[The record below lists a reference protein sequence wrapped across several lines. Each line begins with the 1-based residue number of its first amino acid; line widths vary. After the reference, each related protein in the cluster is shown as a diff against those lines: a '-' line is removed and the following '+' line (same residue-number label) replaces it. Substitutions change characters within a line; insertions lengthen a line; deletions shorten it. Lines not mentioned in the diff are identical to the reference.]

1 MWQKFCAVFY
11 VILLTGCASQTG
23 WTPTVDP
30 YGDTNASNIDIDKS
44 ECRELALEASGESG
58 REAAKGAL
66 AGGALGAAA
75 GAVLGAATG
84 DAGQGAKLGAAIGGV
99 GGGLSRAGDSDA
111 QYRRTF
117 IRCMQNRGHNVIN

>member
-1 MWQKFCAVFY
+1 MGKKFCTVFC

-30 YGDTNASNIDIDKS
+30 YGDPSAANIDIDKA
-44 ECRELALEASGESG
+44 ECRELALEASGEAG
-58 REAAKGAL
+58 KEAAKGAL

-84 DAGQGAKLGAAIGGV
+84 DAGGGAKLGTAIGGV

-111 QYRRTF
+111 QYRRSF